1 MKADRRKKI
10 LVIGAGGNL
19 GFCLARFLSGKY
31 EVHSTVHNYCPEGLN
46 AQRLDITNR
55 GAVEAMFD
63 KIKPDAAVNL
73 SALADA
79 NVCEKKPDKARLVNV
94 DGAENVA
101 RACRRSG
108 DIYLVHYSTDL
119 VFDGTCGPY
128 SEDDAVNPVNVYG
141 ATKAESESAVIS
153 SHENS
158 AILRTAIV
166 YGRGSGKRP
175 NFFEFLIAQ
184 AQSGNGAKIFNNEYR
199 SFLYADD
206 SANAVA
212 ELIDSSL
219 TGVFHA
225 GGDERLNRYE
235 FVTKMLFYFGLPGD
249 NFEPIRIGDLAEQAP
264 RPPDCSL
271 NSAKLK
277 SKTGWR
283 PSSFEQGMERFKQS
297 LGL

>member
-1 MKADRRKKI
+1 MKSKI

-19 GFCLARFLSGKY
+19 GFCLARFLTAKY
-31 EVHSTVHNYCPEGLN
+31 TVHSTVFDYRPEGL
-46 AQRLDITNR
+46 AAERLDITNYN
-55 GAVEAMFD
+55 AVKAMLD
-63 KIKPDAAVNL
+63 KIKPDAVVNL
-73 SALADA
+73 AALADA
-79 NVCEKKPDKARLVNV
+79 NVCEKKPDKARLINV
-94 DGAENVA
+94 DGAQNVA
-101 RACRRSG
+101 RACARM
-108 DIYLVHYSTDL
+108 DDVYLVHYSTDL
-119 VFDGTCGPY
+119 VFDGTGGQY
-128 SEDDAVNPVNVYG
+128 SEDDAVNPVNVYA

-153 SHENS
+153 SHKNS

-166 YGRGSGKRP
+166 YQKGSGQRP

-184 AQSGNGAKIFNNEYR
+184 AKSGNGAKIFTDEYR

-206 SANAVA
+206 SASAVA
-212 ELIDSSL
+212 ELISSGL

-225 GGDERLNRYE
+225 GGDSRLSRYE
-235 FVTKMLFYFGLPGD
+235 FVTKMLFYFGLPSA

-277 SKTGWR
+277 TETGWR
-283 PSSFEQGMERFKQS
+283 PSSFEPGMERFKQS